1 MTNPSFENNQ
11 PITTVIVSRPGIMQH
26 SLRASL
32 VACHEIVVVAS
43 SGDGLSALCQVR
55 QYQPGL
61 LVIDSNLLEEEVV
74 ALISAV
80 KTEQPTIRCLVIIH
94 SHHQQSQM
102 LAVGADEVA
111 MRNGSSQQLQA
122 ILAHLASMANNH

>member
-11 PITTVIVSRPGIMQH
+11 PIPTVIVSRPGIMQH
-26 SLRASL
+26 SLRVSL
-32 VACHEIVVVAS
+32 AACPEIVVIAS

-74 ALISAV
+74 ALLSAV
-80 KTEQPTIRCLVIIH
+80 KTEQPATRCLVFMQ
-94 SHHQQSQM
+94 SRQQQKQI
-102 LAVGADEVA
+102 LAAGADAVA
-111 MRNGSSQQLQA
+111 LRNGSPQQLQML
-122 ILAHLASMANNH
+122 LAQIT

>member
-1 MTNPSFENNQ
+1 MNNP
-11 PITTVIVSRPGIMQH
+11 PIPTVIVSRPGIMQQ

-32 VACHEIVVVAS
+32 ASCPEISVIAA

-55 QYQPGL
+55 QYQPEL

-80 KTEQPTIRCLVIIH
+80 KTEQPTIRCLVFIH
-94 SHHQQSQM
+94 SHHQQRQI
-102 LAVGADEVA
+102 LAAGADEVVL
-111 MRNGSSQQLQA
+111 RNGSSQQLKA
-122 ILAHLASMANNH
+122 ILASLASMANNH